1 MTGRCGGTVGV
12 ICISKLGPSKQT
24 ILLHCFLAEGEGV
37 DGKDEK
43 EDYDPWPH
51 YRFTG

>member
-1 MTGRCGGTVGV
+1 MLRCFV
-12 ICISKLGPSKQT
+12 
-24 ILLHCFLAEGEGV
+24 AEGEGV